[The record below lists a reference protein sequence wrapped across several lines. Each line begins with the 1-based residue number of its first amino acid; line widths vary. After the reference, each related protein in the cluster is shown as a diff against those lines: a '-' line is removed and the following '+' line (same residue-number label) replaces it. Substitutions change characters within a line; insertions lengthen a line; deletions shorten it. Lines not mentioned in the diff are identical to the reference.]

1 MKLIVVITIFVISV
15 TVNDAF
21 RAYNETEVDLND
33 ERAMSGYIKNV
44 IADMAQSM
52 KEAGY
57 DPFYIERQE
66 YIYQLPVPVIFK
78 HVILIE
84 QLLSNGISNI
94 VVNSVNYSILAS
106 RLSFDI
112 ELPLVDM
119 GVGSGSVETTVFG
132 RNFTMNSSG
141 KMAVQRMRFV
151 GQIRFIVNL
160 IPKINV
166 SVRSSD
172 IAFTMDGIESDVKL
186 VVQNEDYS
194 DKMNEF
200 LSTTVPATFKEY
212 RSEINELLG
221 ILSVQYINSYLQA
234 QQNN

>member
-1 MKLIVVITIFVISV
+1 MKAIVVITIFVISV
-15 TVNDAF
+15 TTNDAF

-33 ERAMSGYIKNV
+33 ERAMGGYIRNV
-44 IADMAQSM
+44 IADMAQSI
-52 KEAGY
+52 KDAGF

-78 HVILIE
+78 NVILIE

-94 VVNSVNYSILAS
+94 VVNSVNYSLLAS
-106 RLSFDI
+106 RLTFDI
-112 ELPLVDM
+112 ELPLIDM
-119 GVGSGSVETTVFG
+119 GVDAGSVETTVFG

-141 KMAVQRMRFV
+141 KVVIQRMRFV

-160 IPKINV
+160 IPKLSITA
-166 SVRSSD
+166 RSSK
-172 IAFTMDGIESDVKL
+172 IAFTMDGIESDVKV

-200 LSTTVPATFKEY
+200 LGTTVPATFKEY
-212 RSEINELLG
+212 SSEINELLE
-221 ILSVQYINSYLQA
+221 ILSVEYINNYLQA